1 MNICK
6 EKWKAFYHSV
16 LEVVLHGLI
25 KLRGVFAGGM
35 KGRCTLFMLY
45 YNFISCAMKTPLSLA
60 YLHIKTNGID
70 LELLLFY
77 YPFFLNS
84 DCGSGKTKTYLLGL
98 RKKHNIVCKF
108 CCQV

>member
-77 YPFFLNS
+77 YPFFF
-84 DCGSGKTKTYLLGL
+84 KTQTVARARQRPTCLD
-98 RKKHNIVCKF
+98 
-108 CCQV
+108 